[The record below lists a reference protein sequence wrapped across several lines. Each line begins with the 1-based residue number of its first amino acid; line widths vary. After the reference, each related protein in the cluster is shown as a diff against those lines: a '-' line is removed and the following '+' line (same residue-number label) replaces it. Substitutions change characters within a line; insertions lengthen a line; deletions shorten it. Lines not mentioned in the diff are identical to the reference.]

1 MLGGLENTAKVL
13 NEYLVDL
20 LLEKDDL
27 LEDQVFIT
35 THTTDIIIS
44 LRTYK
49 LLDTGLAKLRL

>member
-27 LEDQVFIT
+27 LEDQV
-35 THTTDIIIS
+35 II
-44 LRTYK
+44 LNPVTFRQM
-49 LLDTGLAKLRL
+49 G